1 MKARLLPILTAI
13 PLLVVSLPLAAR
25 AQTVHELPIAPE
37 HIHWGYYSGAL
48 EPAVTI
54 RSGDRVD
61 VETMVVRGLER
72 LYLAG
77 ARPEEIPQ
85 RMKDVEASITDRGPG
100 AHLMTGPIAVEGAEP
115 GDVVEIRLL
124 DIGFIHPF
132 GISYFVPGSG
142 TLPGDFPSAYLRL
155 IRFDPEAGTAPFAP
169 GITLPLAPFFGS
181 IGVAPSP
188 LLGRINTGPPADHHG
203 GNLDLKELVAGSTLY
218 LPVQVPGAMISFG
231 DGHAVQGDGEVS
243 LTALETS
250 LRGTVEIVLHK
261 DRTLARPRAET
272 PTHWITFGL
281 DPDLDEAARI
291 ATREMIDFLVS
302 EHGLDRN
309 EAYLLT
315 SLAVDL
321 SVTQLVDGTK
331 GIHAKLPKSIF
342 H

>member
-1 MKARLLPILTAI
+1 MPILYVLIYTLLLTPPLTAQI
-13 PLLVVSLPLAAR
+13 ASTPHRLSLSP
-25 AQTVHELPIAPE
+25 TN
-37 HIHWGYYSGAL
+37 IHWGYYSGAL
-48 EPAVTI
+48 DPVLTI
-54 RSGDRVD
+54 SSGDQVY

-77 ARPEEIPQ
+77 VDPDEIPQ
-85 RMKDVEASITDRGPG
+85 RMKDVEAAVTDRGPG
-100 AHLMTGPIAVEGAEP
+100 AHPMTGPIAVEGAEP
-115 GDVVEIRLL
+115 GDVVEIRML

-132 GISYFVPGSG
+132 GISYFLPGLG
-142 TLPGDFPSAYLRL
+142 TLPGDFPYSRLKL
-155 IRFDPEAGTAPFAP
+155 IRFDPEAGTAAFSSE
-169 GITLPLAPFFGS
+169 ITLALAPFFGS

-203 GNLDLKELVAGSTLY
+203 GNLDFKDLVAGSALY
-218 LPVQVPGAMISFG
+218 LPVQVPGAHISFG
-231 DGHAVQGDGEVS
+231 DGHALQGDGEVS

-250 LRGTVEIVLHK
+250 LQGTVQIILHK
-261 DRTLARPRAET
+261 NRTLRRPRAET
-272 PTHWITFGL
+272 PTHWVTFGL

-291 ATREMIDFLVS
+291 ATREMVDFLVY
-302 EHGLDRN
+302 EKGLDRGD
-309 EAYLLT
+309 AYLLT